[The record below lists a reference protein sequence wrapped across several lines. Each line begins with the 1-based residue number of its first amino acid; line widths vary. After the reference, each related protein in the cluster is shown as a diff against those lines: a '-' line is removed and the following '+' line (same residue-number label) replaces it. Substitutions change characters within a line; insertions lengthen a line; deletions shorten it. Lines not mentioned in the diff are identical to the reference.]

1 MKNERYLVTVINRD
15 DSVFTY
21 GVTTIGGR
29 ASAVE
34 KVKSRKK
41 SNIDYF
47 VHARLSDEKADY
59 EIIEEKLNIPLWV
72 TTIK

>member
-34 KVKSRKK
+34 KVKSLKK
-41 SNIDYF
+41 KQY
-47 VHARLSDEKADY
+47 
-59 EIIEEKLNIPLWV
+59 
-72 TTIK
+72 